1 MTTWPEKMGML
12 VLRAVIVA
20 VLVFLLA
27 PLLIVVIVSFGQAAF
42 IQFPPRALSLRWYF
56 NLAQL
61 DGFLD
66 SLVLSL
72 ELAAITSCLTAFLGV
87 SASLALTRYRF
98 RGRQALMSLFLSPLI
113 LPAIVIGIGMLQYFR
128 AIGFLSTFT
137 TLIVAHV
144 VITLP
149 YMIRTV
155 TSSLELQNESLV
167 EVSRVL
173 GADALQT
180 FAFVI
185 VPGIKS
191 ALIAAVLFTFITSFD
206 NYSVSL
212 FLSDAEYETLPIR
225 ILNYVEKT
233 IDPTVAAASSILIFI
248 SIGQL
253 ILGAWLVGVRRMGG
267 LADK

>member
-1 MTTWPEKMGML
+1 MTTWPERIGAL
-12 VLRAVIVA
+12 VLRAVVIA

-27 PLLIVVIVSFGQAAF
+27 PLLIVIIVSFGEAAF
-42 IQFPPRALSLRWYF
+42 IQFPPQTLSLKWYV
-56 NLAQL
+56 NIARL
-61 DGFLD
+61 DGFVG
-66 SLVLSL
+66 SLMLSL
-72 ELAAITSCLTAFLGV
+72 QLAVVTTCVTTLLGI
-87 SASLALTRYRF
+87 SASLALTRYNF

-128 AIGFLSTFT
+128 AIDLFSTFT
-137 TLIVAHV
+137 TLLAGHV

-155 TSSLELQNESLV
+155 TSSLELQDESLV
-167 EVSRVL
+167 EASRVL
-173 GADALQT
+173 GADTLQT
-180 FAFVI
+180 FTRVI

-191 ALIAAVLFTFITSFD
+191 GLMAGALFTFIMSFD

-212 FLSDAEYETLPIR
+212 FLSDAVYETLPIR
-225 ILNYVEKT
+225 MLSYVERT
-233 IDPTVAAASSILIFI
+233 IDPTVAAASSILIFF
-248 SIGQL
+248 SIIQL